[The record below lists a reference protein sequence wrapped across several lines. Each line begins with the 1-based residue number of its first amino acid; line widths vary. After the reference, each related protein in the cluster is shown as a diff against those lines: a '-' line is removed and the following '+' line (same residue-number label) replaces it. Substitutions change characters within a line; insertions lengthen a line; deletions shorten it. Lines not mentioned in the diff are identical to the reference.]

1 MFEILKKTFQLTNIS
16 KQSFF
21 KYFIVSLLS
30 SFIELFGVGLIIV
43 FIGFLISENFYEKIP
58 YIEELPFYS
67 QSNSDELFIFFCII
81 IFFVFVIRF
90 FISIWLKFYES
101 KFKKKLTID
110 LVSKTLETYL
120 NQDFEWFVNKGSN
133 RLIVNIIENC
143 RGVIDVIIV
152 RFFSALNSSVMLLV
166 FILSVIF
173 IDFFLVSM
181 IILMMAIASISVYK
195 IFSIKNKKIGEKM
208 YLYYNVSYSFLKSAL
223 ESFPVV
229 KVLKKKNYFL
239 KNFDDNFSIY
249 QHQIFE
255 YEIIREVTRILFEFL
270 FIFTICSSMIIGHI
284 NGSNFINIEY
294 LIFYSLVFMR
304 SLPHITTLLSFYRD
318 IKKAKPQLDAIS
330 DIEFIDEENKPE
342 IISSFKKMEFKK
354 ISYKYLNNL
363 DFKLDISFEINKGD
377 KIAIIGMSGS
387 GKTTLANIIMGLA
400 KAESGDIR
408 VDGDRLSNQ
417 QLNFISYVPQHSFIV
432 NDSFIKNISL
442 SLKKDNKKEILDII
456 KKTSLDYVFKRYHN
470 QKTNLFGSDI
480 NLSGGELQRLS
491 IARGLF
497 LKPELLVL
505 DEPTSNLD
513 SINENRFLETLNKFK
528 EEISVVMITH
538 KISLIK
544 DFKKIIFLN
553 KGKVLGIGGFNY
565 LYKNVEQFRK
575 ICDYQEII
583 YE

>member
-553 KGKVLGIGGFNY
+553 KGKVLGIGGFN
-565 LYKNVEQFRK
+565 
-575 ICDYQEII
+575 
-583 YE
+583 

>member
-21 KYFIVSLLS
+21 KYFSVSLLS

-229 KVLKKKNYFL
+229 KVLKKKKL
-239 KNFDDNFSIY
+239 FS
-249 QHQIFE
+249 Q
-255 YEIIREVTRILFEFL
+255 EF
-270 FIFTICSSMIIGHI
+270 
-284 NGSNFINIEY
+284 
-294 LIFYSLVFMR
+294 
-304 SLPHITTLLSFYRD
+304 
-318 IKKAKPQLDAIS
+318 
-330 DIEFIDEENKPE
+330 
-342 IISSFKKMEFKK
+342 
-354 ISYKYLNNL
+354 
-363 DFKLDISFEINKGD
+363 
-377 KIAIIGMSGS
+377 
-387 GKTTLANIIMGLA
+387 
-400 KAESGDIR
+400 
-408 VDGDRLSNQ
+408 
-417 QLNFISYVPQHSFIV
+417 
-432 NDSFIKNISL
+432 
-442 SLKKDNKKEILDII
+442 
-456 KKTSLDYVFKRYHN
+456 
-470 QKTNLFGSDI
+470 
-480 NLSGGELQRLS
+480 
-491 IARGLF
+491 
-497 LKPELLVL
+497 
-505 DEPTSNLD
+505 
-513 SINENRFLETLNKFK
+513 
-528 EEISVVMITH
+528 
-538 KISLIK
+538 
-544 DFKKIIFLN
+544 
-553 KGKVLGIGGFNY
+553 
-565 LYKNVEQFRK
+565 
-575 ICDYQEII
+575 
-583 YE
+583 